1 MGDPQ
6 MEGVFYEESSQ
17 RITVV
22 ASITILVNFTAL
34 DTCQKVRCVMGD
46 SLYIWLGVYWYV

>member
-6 MEGVFYEESSQ
+6 MEGVHYEESSQ

-22 ASITILVNFTAL
+22 ASIMTLVNFTAL

-46 SLYIWLGVYWYV
+46 SLYFWLGVYWYV

>member
-22 ASITILVNFTAL
+22 ASITTLVNFTAL
-34 DTCQKVRCVMGD
+34 DTCQMVRCVMGD

>member
-22 ASITILVNFTAL
+22 ASITTLVNFTAL
-34 DTCQKVRCVMGD
+34 DTCQMVRCVMVD
-46 SLYIWLGVYWYV
+46 SLYFWI

>member
-22 ASITILVNFTAL
+22 ASITTLVIITAF
-34 DTCQKVRCVMGD
+34 DTYQIGEMRQR
-46 SLYIWLGVYWYV
+46 